1 MTDSTDHQ
9 ANRHRNSR
17 MDEALLTGRF
27 SVRPDMTRRSMSAK
41 SSGRFG
47 SSAAPGEHVQ
57 DDQSPLGREGSARP
71 RSVSSR
77 RSSRADTCLR
87 RSRSAFDVELFRSQ
101 LRLNKSLSRN
111 RFKQEVLDLALR
123 PISAAARAS
132 SARAEPDGSELDTI
146 TGSVRESFEKDAVGQ
161 FEKGT
166 LSERLEKNDGTT
178 QTEEISNPKAAEDVV
193 DGHDD
198 RRNDRM
204 EVTFQEREGLSSDA
218 FTEDALDDPEDGPA
232 TTGREL
238 SGKGVGASPGPKD
251 VSKRSRLKRKD
262 TLNVLTT
269 HGAGPRKDRLDGAIV
284 INPQRNKTRFDV
296 TSELISPRR
305 FSPLGRASLSSA
317 TLLGSCSSPSTSS
330 SGDEE
335 LAGLIGHSPGYQGN
349 RSGRGGALDSGAA
362 TSEKA
367 EEEGQGLFHVY
378 ESDSDQYDTD
388 FEVDGMYI
396 CARVHLRMH
405 TYTLQTQGRMHAPTS
420 HTHKRHTHG

>member
-1 MTDSTDHQ
+1 
-9 ANRHRNSR
+9 

-47 SSAAPGEHVQ
+47 SSAASGERVP

-77 RSSRADTCLR
+77 SSSRADTCLR

-161 FEKGT
+161 SEKDAVGQSEKDAVGQSEKGT
-166 LSERLEKNDGTT
+166 LSERSEKNDGTT
-178 QTEEISNPKAAEDVV
+178 QTEEISNAKAAEDVV

-204 EVTFQEREGLSSDA
+204 EVKFQEREGLSSDA
-218 FTEDALDDPEDGPA
+218 FTA
-232 TTGREL
+232 
-238 SGKGVGASPGPKD
+238 
-251 VSKRSRLKRKD
+251 VSYTHLTLPTNRL
-262 TLNVLTT
+262 V
-269 HGAGPRKDRLDGAIV
+269 
-284 INPQRNKTRFDV
+284 
-296 TSELISPRR
+296 
-305 FSPLGRASLSSA
+305 
-317 TLLGSCSSPSTSS
+317 
-330 SGDEE
+330 
-335 LAGLIGHSPGYQGN
+335 
-349 RSGRGGALDSGAA
+349 
-362 TSEKA
+362 
-367 EEEGQGLFHVY
+367 
-378 ESDSDQYDTD
+378 
-388 FEVDGMYI
+388 
-396 CARVHLRMH
+396 
-405 TYTLQTQGRMHAPTS
+405 
-420 HTHKRHTHG
+420 